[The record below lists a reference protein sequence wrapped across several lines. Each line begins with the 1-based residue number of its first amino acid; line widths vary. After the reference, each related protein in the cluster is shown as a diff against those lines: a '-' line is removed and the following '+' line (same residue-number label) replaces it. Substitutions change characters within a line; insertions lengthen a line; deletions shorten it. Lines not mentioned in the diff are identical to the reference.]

1 LDGGGLGGDH
11 SLPLNE
17 LEYAMNPS
25 QISAPW
31 VLSKGCAV
39 TFSPRRAGVLRV
51 AEGRAWVTF
60 EMPQAARF
68 GDAGDHFVGFG
79 QALAVRAGQCVVIE
93 AWPAAGASSIRL
105 AWEPLA
111 NPFLGS
117 RWETAVAE
125 PLRDLRQG
133 LALVGSALARLA
145 VGWLPSTNLP

>member
-1 LDGGGLGGDH
+1 LDGEGLGGDH

-17 LEYAMNPS
+17 LEYAMNAS

-39 TFSPRRAGVLRV
+39 TFSPLRAGVLRV

-60 EMPQAARF
+60 EMPQAARL

-79 QALAVRAGQCVVIE
+79 QTLAVRAGQRVVIE

-105 AWEPLA
+105 VWEPLERSQA
-111 NPFLGS
+111 I
-117 RWETAVAE
+117 
-125 PLRDLRQG
+125 
-133 LALVGSALARLA
+133 
-145 VGWLPSTNLP
+145 TNLLSRLKQRLDWRPLGLPARR